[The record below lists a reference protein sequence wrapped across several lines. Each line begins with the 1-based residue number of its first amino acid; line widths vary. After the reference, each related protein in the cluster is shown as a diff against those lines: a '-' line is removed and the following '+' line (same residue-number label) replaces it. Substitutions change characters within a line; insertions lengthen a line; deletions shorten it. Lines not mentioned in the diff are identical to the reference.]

1 MATRWIDIPSPD
13 HKHFGGFLAT
23 PPTGNG
29 PGILLIQ
36 EIFGVNAHIR
46 AVAEQYALDGYTVLA
61 PDLFW
66 RQQAR
71 ADLGYGEA
79 DFGKGIELMQRID
92 AAQAAKDLAAAARTL
107 RGLSECTGKIAAI
120 GYCFG
125 GQMAYRVA
133 AEGAVDAAVCY
144 YGGGIGGQLALA
156 DKIRVPIQFHYA
168 EQDGH
173 IPMTEVDAVRQ
184 AFASHP
190 TARVHVYAGA
200 DHGFNCWA
208 RPMYQQR
215 TAALARGRVLEFLSA
230 L

>member
-1 MATRWIDIPSPD
+1 MATRWIDIRTPD
-13 HKHFGGFLAT
+13 QQTFGGFLAT
-23 PPTGNG
+23 PPTGSG
-29 PGILLIQ
+29 PGIVLIQ
-36 EIFGVNAHIR
+36 EIFGVNKHIR
-46 AVAEQYALDGYTVLA
+46 DVADQYALDGFTVLA

-66 RQQAR
+66 RQEPR

-79 DFGKGIELMQRID
+79 DFGKGIALMQKID
-92 AAQAAKDLAAAARTL
+92 AAQAAKDMAAAAHAL
-107 RGLSECTGKIAAI
+107 RALPECVGKIAAV

-144 YGGGIGGQLALA
+144 YGGGIGAQLALA
-156 DKIRVPIQFHYA
+156 SRITCPMQFHYA
-168 EQDGH
+168 EKDGH
-173 IPMTEVDAVRQ
+173 IPLTEVNAVKQ
-184 AFASHP
+184 AFAQHP
-190 TARVHVYAGA
+190 STTVYVHAGA

-215 TAALARGRVLEFLSA
+215 TAAFARGRVLEFLSA